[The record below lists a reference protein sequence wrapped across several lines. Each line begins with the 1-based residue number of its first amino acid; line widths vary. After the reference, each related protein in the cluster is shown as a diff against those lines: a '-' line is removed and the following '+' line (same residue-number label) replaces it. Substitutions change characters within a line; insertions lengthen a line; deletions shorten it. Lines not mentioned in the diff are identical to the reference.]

1 MLRGGGKA
9 QLRTLKRLLASA
21 AFVAADLRA
30 ELCCLTDF
38 GATMPAQ
45 RSHRPREKGGAAE
58 AAAPATLAL
67 KEGITSG
74 RGGAGAARGVEGAR
88 GAEAVAD
95 LEGVQ
100 AAPNQAATAPRRSVR
115 RGSPLALMGE
125 LATAA
130 AQARHLVITP
140 RSSPRRPHRLGLG
153 LGLGLGSGSR
163 PVVSR
168 HDQGQ
173 DQG

>member
-74 RGGAGAARGVEGAR
+74 RGRAGAARGVEGAR
-88 GAEAVAD
+88 RADAVAD

-100 AAPNQAATAPRRSVR
+100 AAPNQAAAIPRRSVR

-153 LGLGLGSGSR
+153 LGLGSGSR